1 MKYILCVAIVLLFGI
16 NYNSNAV
23 TLQVENIPGHFVS
36 GSGGSLICGNAPA
49 EICGSVYT
57 QVTDS
62 GGSPG
67 DPPPEIKKA
76 LWSPGAGSGTC
87 DINGTSTSTD
97 PITGNTTVTVITNPN
112 SFNVSNFQDL
122 MDWIT
127 TP

>member
-36 GSGGSLICGNAPA
+36 GSGGS
-49 EICGSVYT
+49 
-57 QVTDS
+57 
-62 GGSPG
+62 GSPG
-67 DPPPEIKKA
+67 DPPPEIKTA
-76 LWSPGAGSGTC
+76 LWSQGAGSGTC
-87 DINGTSTSTD
+87 DINGISTNTD